1 MQAEFVHTL
10 EEKAGLDEA
19 TAERVAQVAIDF
31 GKEHVT
37 ELSAQ
42 PAAEPLVSMASEES
56 DVGTPAEGSV
66 VWQRESIIATER
78 TTTAEEEVGG
88 ASEVEAAEARFTEP
102 TGEMGAVAEVV
113 TWTQDETPAAEGIS
127 SGAPGETRAAE
138 EITSEAPGETR
149 AAEEI
154 TSEAPGE
161 IRAAEEISREAPGD
175 PRAAEEI
182 TRETPGE
189 PPAAEDSDRGGLGG
203 FFARLTGH

>member
-19 TAERVAQVAIDF
+19 TAERVAQVALDF
-31 GKEHVT
+31 GKEHVA
-37 ELSAQ
+37 EL
-42 PAAEPLVSMASEES
+42 AAPSTPKPLESMTSEEGG
-56 DVGTPAEGSV
+56 VGAPAEASA
-66 VWQRESIIATER
+66 VWQRESI
-78 TTTAEEEVGG
+78 AEEQVGG
-88 ASEVEAAEARFTEP
+88 ASAVEAAEERFTEP
-102 TGEMGAVAEVV
+102 AGEMGAVAEAV
-113 TWTQDETPAAEGIS
+113 TWTQAETP
-127 SGAPGETRAAE
+127 
-138 EITSEAPGETR
+138 

-182 TRETPGE
+182 TSETPGE
-189 PPAAEDSDRGGLGG
+189 PPAAEDSDKGGLGG